1 MKEKIT
7 NKELLNIVT
16 NIESELSSF
25 EEDKIEVNMII
36 DSDKKKLIKEVKNG
50 LFDDILNDIEKR
62 EETIKKETFWSK
74 LIKIFFT

>member
-7 NKELLNIVT
+7 NKELLDIVT

-25 EEDKIEVNMII
+25 EEDKIEVNNII
-36 DSDKKKLIKEVKNG
+36 NTDKKKLIKEVKNG
-50 LFDDILNDIEKR
+50 LFDEILNDIEKR

-74 LIKIFFT
+74 LVKIFFT